1 MISTPVSIV
10 KVGGSLLDWP
20 DLPDRL
26 TAFLD
31 ERRQAN
37 PAVLDV
43 LICGGGP
50 FVDTIRQLDHVHH
63 LDDFA
68 AHWLAIQAMNLAST
82 VLLCLLPGA
91 AGVHQL
97 DAIGPDWPRKEIPLL
112 VPSVAMEELEGRH
125 PNPLPASWD
134 VTSDSIA
141 AWIAG
146 TIRARSLVLLKSA
159 DLPPRPTR
167 EAAAQLGRV
176 DPFFPLI
183 SSPIADVLY
192 LNLRDPSASPVL
204 LR

>member
-1 MISTPVSIV
+1 MISRPVSIV

-20 DLPDRL
+20 ELPGRL
-26 TAFLD
+26 AAFLD

-50 FVDTIRQLDHVHH
+50 FAETVRR
-63 LDDFA
+63 LDDIHGLGNFA
-68 AHWLAIQAMNLAST
+68 AHRLAIQAMDLAST
-82 VLLCLLPGA
+82 VLLCLLPGT
-91 AGVHQL
+91 AGVDRL
-97 DAIGPDWPRKEIPLL
+97 RAIGPAWPPEDIPLL
-112 VPSVAMEELEGRH
+112 VPSIAVEELEESH

-146 TIRARSLVLLKSA
+146 TVRARSLVLLKSA
-159 DLPPRPTR
+159 DLPPRSTR
-167 EAAAQLGRV
+167 ETAAQLGRV

-183 SSPIADVLY
+183 SAPVASVEY
-192 LNLRDPSASPVL
+192 LNLRDLSASPVPL
-204 LR
+204 P